1 MESELAKNSNIK
13 KVKKAQPVTLADAMS
28 RLDLM
33 LEALEKEARVAL
45 WAKATL
51 EAGNDIVMADYR
63 GKMFEGAD
71 CYNVLRNSTQTALVL
86 SLCKLFERPRGRQ
99 GQSHVAAL
107 NRSDLASIPVFAHLL
122 NQKRCRARMLERASG
137 GWGEGSLGM
146 SKVWENDCLAALRNC
161 DDAIRRLTAQSGR
174 RAALILAAFRNN
186 HIAHLYTKPR
196 PWNANRYNE
205 LFLLLEIATD
215 IVSHASLAFRGC
227 NLDLKEREQNWTDEA
242 RAFWQPALAAAA
254 AADQYAT

>member
-1 MESELAKNSNIK
+1 MSKLARSPNSN
-13 KVKKAQPVTLADAMS
+13 KVKKAKRVLVVEAMS

-33 LEALEKEARVAL
+33 LQALEKETRNAL

-63 GKMFEGAD
+63 EKTFEGAD
-71 CYNVLRNSTQTALVL
+71 CYNVLRNSTQTALIL

-107 NRSDLASIPVFAHLL
+107 NRSDLASIPVFVHLL
-122 NQKRCRARMLERASG
+122 NQKRCRARLLKRASG
-137 GWGEGSLGM
+137 GWDEGSLAM
-146 SKVWENDCLAALRNC
+146 SKVWENDCLAALKNC
-161 DDAIRRLTAQSGR
+161 DDAIRRLRAQSGR

-186 HIAHLYTKPR
+186 QIAHLYTKPR

-205 LFLLLEIATD
+205 LFLLLEIAAD
-215 IVSHASLAFRGC
+215 IVSQASLAFRGC
-227 NLDLKEREQNWTDEA
+227 NLNLKEREHNWTDEA
-242 RAFWQPALAAAA
+242 RAFWQPALAAAV